1 MTEEILQVECGLQV
15 QISENTS
22 KRLHVSG
29 RMEYLSFLGVCHS
42 GATNLRRL
50 KQKISQLCLQQ
61 PYKINISLK
70 NIVIL
75 GFVFFF
81 QSGEAK
87 TKVSLKARN
96 DLQINWEAELQWIY
110 VTQLHFQKLLTRQAA
125 QMTAIL
131 QRTDAGFYQL
141 NDAKPLL
148 ISWQI

>member
-81 QSGEAK
+81 
-87 TKVSLKARN
+87 
-96 DLQINWEAELQWIY
+96 
-110 VTQLHFQKLLTRQAA
+110 
-125 QMTAIL
+125 
-131 QRTDAGFYQL
+131 
-141 NDAKPLL
+141 
-148 ISWQI
+148 